1 MNAKEL
7 YLHKIQEYANTVDAD
22 EEDRLIDELDNL
34 WKQLTEE
41 ETLEVNRFVMDL
53 NLNQ

>member
-7 YLHKIQEYANTVDAD
+7 YLQKIQEYANTVDAD
-22 EEDRLIDELDNL
+22 EEDELDDL
-34 WKQLTEE
+34 WEQLTEE
-41 ETLEVNRFVMDL
+41 ETLEVNRFVMEL